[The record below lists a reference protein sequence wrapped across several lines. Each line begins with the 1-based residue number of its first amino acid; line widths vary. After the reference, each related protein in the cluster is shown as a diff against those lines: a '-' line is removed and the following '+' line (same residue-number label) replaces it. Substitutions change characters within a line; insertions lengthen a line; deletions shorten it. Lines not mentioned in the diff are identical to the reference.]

1 MFGGHFYHQRI
12 RTAVA
17 VFGSLFNN
25 INIVRKNTSG
35 GGISQVKVPLSY
47 APKRDFLAR
56 LDAMAD
62 GENAERQIAVKL
74 PRMSFEI
81 VAMNYDPT
89 RQLPKT
95 NNCVIPSDT
104 FGSASKVYTPVPYN
118 VNFQL
123 NVYARGQDDALQIV
137 EQILPYFTPQ
147 YTLTVKPLE
156 DFDGIKE
163 DTAIVLQGTTFSDDY
178 EASLESRRTVI
189 YTLEFEMKIFMYK
202 DIGASG
208 SIITKY
214 DIDNADFDGRGT
226 FFKTQDSAASVTKG
240 LTATT
245 NEDTAVTTD
254 FQMYNIPLTTHGL
267 RLGDSAS
274 NGEVSVS
281 YTKKLVSASGIVVA
295 QGTHT
300 YTPDANF
307 NGTDQYKLELLYGDS
322 ANPSTIEKTINVTVN
337 QVQDVTSTSLGP
349 FAVTIGAPSIEDVS
363 GNDPFSSPTYSIV
376 SQGSRGTATISSVGV
391 VTYNATTAGTDTV
404 TYGVTPTDGTR
415 ENVTITYN
423 NTV

>member
-12 RTAVA
+12 RSAVA

-25 INIVRKNTSG
+25 INVVRTN
-35 GGISQVKVPLSY
+35 SQVKVPLSY

-81 VAMNYDPT
+81 VAMQYDQL
-89 RQLPKT
+89 RQLPKV
-95 NNCVIPSDT
+95 NNCTLPSST
-104 FGSASKVYTPVPYN
+104 EGRSTKLYTPVPYN
-118 VNFQL
+118 INFQL
-123 NVYARGQDDALQIV
+123 NVYAKGQDDALQIV
-137 EQILPYFTPQ
+137 EQILPYFTPS
-147 YTLTVKPLE
+147 YTLTMKPLE
-156 DFDGIKE
+156 DFDGVKE
-163 DTAIVLQGTTFSDDY
+163 DTPVTLEGITFTDDY
-178 EASLESRRTVI
+178 EAPLEARRTVI
-189 YTLEFEMKIFMYK
+189 YTLDFQMKIFMYK
-202 DIGASG
+202 SISSASP
-208 SIITKY
+208 IISQF
-214 DIDNADFDGRGT
+214 DIDNLDLDGNLLFRS
-226 FFKTQDSAASVTKG
+226 QDSAGQVTKG

-245 NEDTAVTTD
+245 SEDTAVTKD
-254 FQMYNIPLTTHGL
+254 FQMYNVPLTTHGL

-281 YTKKLVSASGIVVA
+281 YTKRLVSSSGIVVA
-295 QGTHT
+295 IGEYT

-307 NGTDQYKLELLYGDS
+307 NGTDEFKLDLLYGDS
-322 ANPSTIEKTINVTVN
+322 ALPSTIQKTVNVTIG

-349 FAVTIGAPSIEDVS
+349 FAVTIGAPSVEDVS

-376 SQGSRGTATISSVGV
+376 SQGSRGTASISSVGV
-391 VTYNATTAGTDTV
+391 ITYNASTAGTDTV
-404 TYGVTPTDGTR
+404 VYGVTPTGGTR
-415 ENVTITYN
+415 ENVTVTYN